1 MITNAIGILFSP
13 QGTWQ
18 RLATV
23 ADRASN
29 LVPVLILAALPAVGW
44 YYGTTHKGWSV
55 GSGEV
60 TKFANS
66 GGIAL
71 GALLY
76 VGLVAWVCIIGL
88 SIHWMAKSY
97 GAQSTLMRGIT
108 VAGFTAVPMLF
119 AGVVG
124 FNPVPSIVL
133 VVGVASAAWSLYL
146 LYIGIPTVM
155 NVPQDRG
162 FLFASAVV
170 AVCLVILMGMMGA
183 GVILWDVFSPEFTN

>member
-13 QGTWQ
+13 HSTWQ
-18 RLATV
+18 RLAAV

-29 LVPVLILAALPAVGW
+29 LFPILILAVLPAVAW
-44 YYGTTHKGWSV
+44 YYGTTHMGWTV

-60 TKFANS
+60 TKFARS

-71 GALLY
+71 GVVLY
-76 VGLVAWVCIIGL
+76 VGLVVWVCIIGW
-88 SIHWMAKSY
+88 SIHWMATSY

-108 VAGFTAVPMLF
+108 VAGFTAVPMLV

-124 FNPVPSIVL
+124 FNPVPAIVM
-133 VVGVASAAWSLYL
+133 VVGLGSAAWSLYL
-146 LYIGIPTVM
+146 LYIGIPAVM
-155 NVPQDRG
+155 KVPQDRG

-170 AVCLVILMGMMGA
+170 AVCLVILIAMMGA
-183 GVILWDVFSPEFTN
+183 GVILWDMFQPEFSN

>member
-13 QGTWQ
+13 QSTWQ

-23 ADRASN
+23 ADRAST
-29 LVPVLILAALPAVGW
+29 LVPVLILAALPAVAW
-44 YYGTTHKGWSV
+44 YYGTTHMGWSV

-60 TKFANS
+60 TKFASS

-71 GALLY
+71 RALLY
-76 VGLVAWVCIIGL
+76 VALVAWVCIIGW

-108 VAGFTAVPMLF
+108 VAGFTAVPMLV

-133 VVGVASAAWSLYL
+133 VVGVASMAWSLYL

-155 NVPQDRG
+155 KVPQDRG

-170 AVCLVILMGMMGA
+170 AVCLVILMAMMGA

>member
-13 QGTWQ
+13 HSTWQ
-18 RLATV
+18 RLASV

-29 LVPVLILAALPAVGW
+29 LLPILILAMLPAVAW
-44 YYGTTHKGWSV
+44 YYGTTHMGWTV

-60 TKFANS
+60 TKFARS

-71 GALLY
+71 GAALY
-76 VGLVAWVCIIGL
+76 VGLVVWVCIIGW
-88 SIHWMAKSY
+88 SIHWMATSY

-108 VAGFTAVPMLF
+108 VAGFTAVPMLI

-124 FNPVPSIVL
+124 FNPVPSIVM
-133 VVGVASAAWSLYL
+133 VVGLASAGWSLYL
-146 LYIGIPTVM
+146 LYIGIPAVM
-155 NVPQDRG
+155 KVPQDRG

-170 AVCLVILMGMMGA
+170 AVCLVILIAMMGA
-183 GVILWDVFSPEFTN
+183 GVILWDMFSPEFSN